1 MIYRDAN
8 SVLYARENSPI
19 PPIADNPPD
28 KGGVA
33 TRLYFP

>member
-19 PPIADNPPD
+19 APIADIPAD

-33 TRLYFP
+33 ARLYFP